1 MNLKLNRRKIMKR
14 LHMALCG
21 VIIALAL
28 IMMPSVVA
36 GAAEQVEDDLLSVND
51 GQINNDD
58 TLSVVEVNYSTKE
71 EQYFNLSLN
80 RLKDENR
87 SKINENNLDTTTID
101 EAFIPDGMLTTDSIQ
116 PNAFITCKF
125 ILNV

>member
-1 MNLKLNRRKIMKR
+1 MKR

-21 VIIALAL
+21 MIIALAL

-36 GAAEQVEDDLLSVND
+36 GAAEQVEDDFLSAND

-80 RLKDENR
+80 RLKYENC

-116 PNAFITCKF
+116 PNA
-125 ILNV
+125 LLP

>member
-1 MNLKLNRRKIMKR
+1 MKR

-21 VIIALAL
+21 MIIALAL

-36 GAAEQVEDDLLSVND
+36 GAAEQVEDDLLSAND

-71 EQYFNLSLN
+71 ASMSE
-80 RLKDENR
+80 
-87 SKINENNLDTTTID
+87 
-101 EAFIPDGMLTTDSIQ
+101 IQ
-116 PNAFITCKF
+116 LAQPR
-125 ILNV
+125 